1 MFFETPSKSP
11 PREVSISFM
20 FSCGAAFAIALSRRL
35 DAAPGRGGMPPHVLV
50 VEDNVGAA
58 EALAEILEAEGY
70 AVALASNGLLALAKI
85 ETHTFDVIISD
96 LRMPELDGPSFYR
109 EIERWQPAPRS
120 RPNTA
125 TSFVRLTSP
134 SSRNPSTKLTY
145 CKLSGGCFQNSA
157 EKGRATR

>member
-1 MFFETPSKSP
+1 
-11 PREVSISFM
+11 
-20 FSCGAAFAIALSRRL
+20 
-35 DAAPGRGGMPPHVLV
+35 MPPHVLV

-109 EIERWQPAPRS
+109 EIERWQPALLS
-120 RPNTA
+120 RFI
-125 TSFVRLTSP
+125 FVTGAAEQSEYRHFLREVNVP
-134 SSRNPSTKLTY
+134 FFPKPFDEADLLQAVRRV
-145 CKLSGGCFQNSA
+145 LSGQS
-157 EKGRATR
+157 